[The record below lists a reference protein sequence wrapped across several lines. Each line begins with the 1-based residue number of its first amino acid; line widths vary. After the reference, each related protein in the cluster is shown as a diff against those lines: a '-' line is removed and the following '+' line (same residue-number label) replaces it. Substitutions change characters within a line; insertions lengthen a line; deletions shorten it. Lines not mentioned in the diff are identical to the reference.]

1 MEYEHIKKAK
11 RGDKQAFEEI
21 VMEYIDY
28 FYRIAYVILKN
39 EEDASD
45 AVSNAVLKAYTK
57 IKQLKKEEFFKT
69 WITKILKN
77 ECYEIIRKNKKI
89 TYIEEYRQEN
99 LNYTEE
105 NENKIDVKKAINA
118 LDDELRE
125 IVSLYYVQDESI
137 QNISEILNIPQG
149 TVKSRLSRARN
160 EIAKILN
167 YKEDII

>member
-1 MEYEHIKKAK
+1 MEYEQIKKAK

>member
-1 MEYEHIKKAK
+1 MEYEQIKKAK

-21 VMEYIDY
+21 IMEHIDY

-77 ECYEIIRKNKKI
+77 ECYDIIRKNKKI

-99 LNYTEE
+99 LNYSEE
-105 NENKIDVKKAINA
+105 NEHKIDVKKAINM
-118 LDDELRE
+118 LNDELRE

-137 QNISEILNIPQG
+137 QSISEILNIPQG

>member
-1 MEYEHIKKAK
+1 MEYEKIKRAK
-11 RGDKQAFEEI
+11 KGDKQAFEEI
-21 VMEYIDY
+21 IMENIDY

-39 EEDASD
+39 EDEASD

-57 IKQLKKEEFFKT
+57 IKQLKKDTFFKT
-69 WITKILKN
+69 WITSILKN

-89 TYIEEYRQEN
+89 TYIEEYKQEN
-99 LNYTEE
+99 LKYQEE
-105 NENKIDVKKAINA
+105 NETKIDVKEAIELLN
-118 LDDELRE
+118 DELSQ
-125 IVSLYYVQDESI
+125 IVVLYYIQDESI
-137 QNISEILNIPQG
+137 QTISELLNIPQG

>member
-1 MEYEHIKKAK
+1 MEYEKIKRAK

-21 VMEYIDY
+21 IMKNIDY

-39 EEDASD
+39 EDDASD

-57 IKQLKKEEFFKT
+57 INQLKKYEFFKT
-69 WITKILKN
+69 WVTKILKN
-77 ECYEIIRKNKKI
+77 ECYEIIRKNRKI
-89 TYIEEYRQEN
+89 TYIEEYKQEN
-99 LNYTEE
+99 LKYSEE
-105 NENKIDVKKAINA
+105 NETKIDVKKAIKMLN
-118 LDDELRE
+118 DELSK
-125 IVSLYYVQDESI
+125 VVVLYYIQDESI
-137 QNISEILNIPQG
+137 QSISEILSIPQG